1 MSTDTNIININN
13 LPSVFEIVDGS
24 KLIVQNESVTNTI
37 DWKNVGVIKLNDSG
51 SGSIEGSLT
60 AANINVITA
69 EVGTLSADAI
79 YSSGLAGVTVDQ
91 NYYNRF
97 IVTNGIVTSADYL
110 VGSTEFESLST
121 LIGETS
127 ANLTESFTSQLAIAS
142 GVFLGSRVY
151 IQSVSAVT
159 DAIANGHAVFNFVSI
174 PTGINDNNSI
184 NIGDYTVN
192 ISGDVSFSPGLT
204 STYTAV
210 VGNAG
215 FATLSAKWTNSSLNS
230 KIAFARIIKYY

>member
-215 FATLSAKWTNSSLNS
+215 FATLSAKWTNGSLNS

>member
-79 YSSGLAGVTVDQ
+79 YSSGLAGVTVSQ
-91 NYYNRF
+91 NYYNRL
-97 IVTNGIVTSADYL
+97 IVTNGVVTSADYL

-127 ANLTESFTSQLAIAS
+127 ANLTQSFTSQIAIAS

-151 IQSVSAVT
+151 TQSVSTITGAQS
-159 DAIANGHAVFNFVSI
+159 AVFDFTSI
-174 PTGINDNNSI
+174 PSGITNI
-184 NIGDYTVN
+184 NIGDFTINLSVGSQYV
-192 ISGDVSFSPGLT
+192 PGLT
-204 STYTAV
+204 ATYTW
-210 VGNAG
+210 GNEDTG
-215 FATLSAKWTNSSLNS
+215 TATLSAHYFDVVPQ
-230 KIAFARIIKYY
+230 IAFARIIKYY

>member
-37 DWKNVGVIKLNDSG
+37 DWKNVGVIKLDDSG

-79 YSSGLAGVTVDQ
+79 YSSGLAGVTVSQ
-91 NYYNRF
+91 NYYNRL
-97 IVTNGIVTSADYL
+97 IVTNGVVTSADYL

-127 ANLTESFTSQLAIAS
+127 ANLTQSFTSQIAIAS

-151 IQSVSAVT
+151 TQSVSTITGAQS
-159 DAIANGHAVFNFVSI
+159 AVFDFTSI
-174 PTGINDNNSI
+174 PSGITNI
-184 NIGDYTVN
+184 NIGDFTINLSVGSQYV
-192 ISGDVSFSPGLT
+192 PGLT
-204 STYTAV
+204 ATYTW
-210 VGNAG
+210 GNEDTG
-215 FATLSAKWTNSSLNS
+215 TATLSAHYFDVVPQ
-230 KIAFARIIKYY
+230 IAFARIIKYY